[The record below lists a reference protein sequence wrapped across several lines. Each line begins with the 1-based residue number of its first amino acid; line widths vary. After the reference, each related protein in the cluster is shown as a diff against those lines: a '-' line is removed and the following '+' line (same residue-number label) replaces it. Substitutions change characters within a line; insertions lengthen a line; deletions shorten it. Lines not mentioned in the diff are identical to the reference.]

1 MKLGCYKIYEDST
14 LPTFGTKQSACFDIY
29 SYLPNNELLTAYTIQ
44 NEKIKIPC
52 CSYEEDKETKYF
64 EIFPGIRA
72 LIPTGLIFNIPKG
85 HSIRIHARS
94 GLAFKEGLVLAN
106 SEGIIDQD
114 YIDPCYI
121 MLTNISTER
130 IKIKHG
136 QRIAQGELVK
146 TLDYSI
152 EVCYTK
158 PFIEGSTRIGGF
170 GSTGLT

>member
-1 MKLGCYKIYEDST
+1 MKLGCYKIYEDSI

-44 NEKIKIPC
+44 NENIKIPC
-52 CSYEEDKETKYF
+52 CSYESDNDIKYI
-64 EIFPGIRA
+64 EITEGMRI
-72 LIPTGLIFNIPKG
+72 LVPTGLIFNIPKG
-85 HSIRIHARS
+85 HSVRIHARS
-94 GLAFKEGLVLAN
+94 GLSFKEGLVLAN

-114 YIDPCYI
+114 YVDPCYI

-130 IKIKHG
+130 IRITHG
-136 QRIAQGELVK
+136 QRIAQGELLKV
-146 TLDYSI
+146 LDYSI

-158 PFIEGSTRIGGF
+158 PFIEGSNRIGGF

>member
-1 MKLGCYKIYEDST
+1 MKLGCYKIYEDSI

-44 NEKIKIPC
+44 NENIKIPC
-52 CSYEEDKETKYF
+52 CSYESDNDIKYI
-64 EIFPGIRA
+64 EITEGMRI
-72 LIPTGLIFNIPKG
+72 LVPTGLIFNIPKG
-85 HSIRIHARS
+85 HSVRIHARS
-94 GLAFKEGLVLAN
+94 GLSFKEGLVLAN

-114 YIDPCYI
+114 YVDPCYI

-130 IKIKHG
+130 IRITHG

-146 TLDYSI
+146 VLDYSI
-152 EVCYTK
+152 ETCYTK
-158 PFIEGSTRIGGF
+158 PFIEGSNRIGGF